1 MTNIIIVKNQN
12 AVVLTQKKQNQH
24 IKNQVLS
31 RINRILD
38 QLKFGN
44 PWS

>member
-1 MTNIIIVKNQN
+1 MTIIIIVKNQN
-12 AVVLTQKKQNQH
+12 AVLLTQKKNQH